1 MKSKYYNCELQE
13 VDAQKFKAKLKEEN
27 ITYESSS
34 AGFGYTHFEI
44 LCNDVEVETIDKF
57 LMDNRRQDILLG
69 NQYY

>member
-44 LCNDVEVETIDKF
+44 LCNDTEAETIDKF
-57 LMDNRRQDILLG
+57 LMEL
-69 NQYY
+69 